1 MPVPHVATAFADLVD
16 KRVTKIFYDTY
27 DQLPSLIPTMYS
39 MENSSDETE
48 RWSAVGALPQFQE
61 FTGSVSYSSQSQGY
75 DTTAT
80 HVEWANGIQ
89 IERKL
94 YDDDRHG
101 MWERRPS
108 GLAISANRTREV
120 HGARM
125 FNLGFS
131 VDTKFYNNTEAVA
144 LFSNSHTT
152 TSGASTATGFD
163 NLVTS
168 SLSATAL
175 AAARIQM
182 RGFRDDQAERID
194 VMPSM
199 VLYPPDLYDVA
210 FEIVESAGKPGV
222 ATNDKNVHMG
232 KYRLVEWNY
241 LTDTNNWFLIDESAM
256 KQYVVWFERI
266 PLEFAFAEEIDTII
280 AKWRAY
286 MRYSNAW
293 FDWRWGLGAQV
304 T

>member
-1 MPVPHVATAFADLVD
+1 MPVPHVATAFGDLLD

-39 MENSSDETE
+39 METSSDETE
-48 RWSAVGALPQFQE
+48 RWSSVGALPQFTE
-61 FTGSVSYSSQSQGY
+61 FTGSVSYSSQAQGY

-80 HVEWANGIQ
+80 HLEWANGIQ

-101 MWERRPS
+101 IWERRPS

-131 VDTKFYNNTEAVA
+131 VDTRFANNSEAVA

-168 SLSATAL
+168 AMSATAL
-175 AAARIQM
+175 AAARIQF
-182 RGFRDDQAERID
+182 RGFRDDQAERIN

-199 VLYPPDLYDVA
+199 LLYPPDLYDIA
-210 FEIVESAGKPGV
+210 YEIVESSGKPGV

-232 KYRLVEWNY
+232 KFRLVEWNY
-241 LTDTNNWFLIDESAM
+241 LTDTNNWFMIDESAM
-256 KQYVVWFERI
+256 KEYVVWFERI

-286 MRYSNAW
+286 MRYSMGW
-293 FDWRWGLGAQV
+293 FDWRWGMGAQV

>member
-101 MWERRPS
+101 LWERRPS

-131 VDTKFYNNTEAVA
+131 VDTKFYSNTEAVA

-168 SLSATAL
+168 AMSATAL

-222 ATNDKNVHMG
+222 ASNEKNVHMG

>member
-1 MPVPHVATAFADLVD
+1 MPVPHVATAFGDLLD

-39 MENSSDETE
+39 METSSDETE
-48 RWSAVGALPQFQE
+48 RWSSVGALPQFTE
-61 FTGSVSYSSQSQGY
+61 FTGSVSYSSQAQGY

-80 HVEWANGIQ
+80 HLEWANGIQ

-101 MWERRPS
+101 IWERRPS

-120 HGARM
+120 HGARL

-131 VDTKFYNNTEAVA
+131 VDTRFSTNTEAVA

-168 SLSATAL
+168 ALSATAL
-175 AAARIQM
+175 AASRIQM
-182 RGFRDDQAERID
+182 RGFRDDQAERIN

-199 VLYPPDLYDVA
+199 LLYPPDLYDIA
-210 FEIVESAGKPGV
+210 YEIVESSGKPGV

-232 KYRLVEWNY
+232 KFRLVEWNY
-241 LTDTNNWFLIDESAM
+241 LTDTNNWFMIDESAM
-256 KQYVVWFERI
+256 KEYVVWFERI

-286 MRYSNAW
+286 MRYSMGW
-293 FDWRWGLGAQV
+293 FDWRWGMGAQV